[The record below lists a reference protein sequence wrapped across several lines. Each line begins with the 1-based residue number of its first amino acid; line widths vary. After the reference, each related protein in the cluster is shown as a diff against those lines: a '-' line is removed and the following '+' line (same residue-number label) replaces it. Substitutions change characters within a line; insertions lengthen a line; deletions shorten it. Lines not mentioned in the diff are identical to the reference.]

1 MSKDKCED
9 VTNSWLDDKLPL
21 PGLWVFGVEVM
32 LFLEKEFKTTL
43 FPYYNDNE
51 T

>member
-1 MSKDKCED
+1 MSKDKCEV

-21 PGLWVFGVEVM
+21 AGLWFSGVEVM